1 MPWEIRLSSTAE
13 KYYIKLPLTVRKRA
27 QEELEELGS
36 YNNPVEHPNV
46 KPLTGDL
53 RGFYRLRIGDYRIV
67 FAIIRETKTIAVV
80 NFAPRGDAYK

>member
-13 KYYIKLPLTVRKRA
+13 KYYQKLPLTIRRRA
-27 QEELEELGS
+27 KKELEELGS
-36 YNNPVEHPNV
+36 YSNPLEHPNV

-67 FAIIRETKTIAVV
+67 FAIIRETKVVAVV